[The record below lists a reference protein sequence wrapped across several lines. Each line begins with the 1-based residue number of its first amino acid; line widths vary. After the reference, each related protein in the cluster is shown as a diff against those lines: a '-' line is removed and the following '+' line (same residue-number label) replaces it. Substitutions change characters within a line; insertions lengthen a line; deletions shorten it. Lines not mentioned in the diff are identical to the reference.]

1 MKNSIYFIDS
11 SASDNYGLY
20 IHSISCALSKPE
32 LTFVVPYNY
41 KYVSNKT
48 WKLFNFFSS
57 KFKMKLIQK
66 IFKFFEFFLSFFLI
80 YLKLFFSF
88 NSKKI
93 VIISLYQPFVSFYY
107 FFKILKLSNFKL
119 IVIIHDLV
127 PFQSTYPKFV
137 LCDQNKLLA
146 LADSFVAHNVH
157 SKNELTKLNKPVF
170 LFRFPLLR
178 EKNFQINNNFFSK
191 NSKLKFLLIGHLRYE
206 KGVDILVEAWK
217 EYVKIFSNSELIIA
231 GSLVP
236 GFNLDVQGIP
246 SIIVM
251 SKYLDDND
259 YGNLICSCD
268 YGILPYRFGTNS
280 GIFSSFFSMGKPV
293 ISSNINLF
301 TDSFFSH
308 EELIF
313 DINSGALGLFDKLCF
328 VSKDV
333 ETNCLKFSSFVQS
346 RITLYENSFTEEVNY
361 FYEKISNN

>member
-1 MKNSIYFIDS
+1 V
-11 SASDNYGLY
+11 
-20 IHSISCALSKPE
+20 LSKPE
-32 LTFVVPYNY
+32 ITFIVPYNY
-41 KYVSNKT
+41 KYESINT
-48 WKLFNFFSS
+48 WKLFNYFSS
-57 KFKMKLIQK
+57 KFKIEFIQK

-80 YLKLFFSF
+80 YLKLIFSF
-88 NSKKI
+88 NSKKT

-119 IVIIHDLV
+119 VVIIHDLV
-127 PFQSTYPKFV
+127 PFPSTYPKFV
-137 LCDQNKLLA
+137 LCDQDKLLG

-157 SKNELTKLNKPVF
+157 SKNELIKLNKPVY

-178 EKNFQINNNFFSK
+178 ENSFEKRSNFFSN
-191 NSKLKFLLIGHLRYE
+191 NSELKFLLIGHLRYE
-206 KGVDILVEAWK
+206 KGVDILIEAWK
-217 EYVKIFSNSELIIA
+217 EYVKIFPYSELIIA

-246 SIIVM
+246 SIKVI

-259 YGNLICSCD
+259 YSNLISSCD

-293 ISSNINLF
+293 ISSNIDLF

-313 DINSGALGLFDKLCF
+313 DINAGFLGLFDKLCF
-328 VSKDV
+328 VSKDS

-346 RITLYENSFTEEVNY
+346 RITLYENSFCEELNY
-361 FYEKISNN
+361 FYEKLSDN